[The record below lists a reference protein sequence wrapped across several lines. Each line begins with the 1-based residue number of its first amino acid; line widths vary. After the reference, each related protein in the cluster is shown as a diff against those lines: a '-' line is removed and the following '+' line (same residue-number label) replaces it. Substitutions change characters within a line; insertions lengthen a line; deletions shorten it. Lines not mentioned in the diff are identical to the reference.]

1 MNPILEAIL
10 LELFA
15 SLAQLTDERIRSAEN
30 VRRLAAKSAQVDRR
44 LVLLERMVRN

>member
-15 SLAQLTDERIRSAEN
+15 SLAQLSEER
-30 VRRLAAKSAQVDRR
+30 VRAAGNLQRLARKSAQMDRR
-44 LVLLERMVRN
+44 LVLLERMVQN